1 MITRL
6 GSVPVF
12 VADQERALGFFRDKL
27 GLKVVFDY
35 QYGPEF
41 RWLTLAQQKGQTE
54 IALFRP
60 VPSIVGDSLEKLQE
74 RIGVWTG
81 IVFLTEDIHQT
92 YELLRGRGVEFDVK
106 PRKQSWGGWEALFS
120 DPDGNRF
127 HLVQRPDSGVLADN

>member
-12 VADQERALGFFRDKL
+12 VTDQESALIFFRDKL
-27 GLKVVFDY
+27 GLKVVVDY

-41 RWLTLAQQKGQTE
+41 RWLTLAQQKGGTE

-60 VPSIVGDSLEKLQE
+60 VPSIVGDSLEELRK

-81 IVFLTEDIHQT
+81 IVFLTDDIDQT
-92 YELLRGRGVEFDVK
+92 YKLLRERGVEFNVK
-106 PRKQSWGGWEALFS
+106 PRQQSWGGWEALFN
-120 DPDGNRF
+120 DPDGNGF
-127 HLVQRPDSGVLADN
+127 HLVQRPASGVLSDN